1 MSAPKRIIPGMLTK
15 EQEQKM
21 KATLPTGTLI
31 DPLAEQKR
39 KDEEAENELDAN
51 KPKAAKAAEG
61 RKAANENIVFVG
73 NINPALDSESLQNY
87 FKFCGNIISCNIVIS
102 KQNKQELQNQKFRGI
117 EDPSALSANFAFI
130 EFSSPSEATMAL
142 EQLNGKTIE
151 NYEIQVKKA
160 FKNIAATT
168 TDEPKFSIFVGDLN
182 VDVDDEI
189 LINFF
194 KELDGFV
201 TANVMWDMESG
212 NNRGYG
218 FATFNS
224 QEAAQGA
231 IDAKNGK
238 ELNGKAIVCNHAA
251 KKEQKPRIVKKQ
263 PRRVFNDLP
272 SFFDLVPQSP
282 DEIIMNPPTRPF
294 TKRAVDGFIARS
306 ITPVENTSVF
316 IGNIPDQLPR
326 FVLDCYMNEFFGP
339 IVKTEHFQGYCL
351 ATFAYKSGAAKCIMG
366 LNKYDVA
373 GLANLAVY
381 WKKEYVKKTFK
392 KDVAPEEE
400 QAEQEPTE
408 QQNAQVDEV
417 KIEDLSI

>member
-15 EQEQKM
+15 EQEQKL
-21 KATLPTGTLI
+21 KASLPIGTLI

-39 KDEEAENELDAN
+39 KDEEAENELEAN
-51 KPKAAKAAEG
+51 KPKAAKATEG

-73 NINPALDSESLQNY
+73 NINPILNSESLQNY
-87 FKFCGNIISCNIVIS
+87 FKFCGDIISCNIVIS
-102 KQNKQELQNQKFRGI
+102 KQNKQELQKQKFKGI
-117 EDPSALSANFAFI
+117 EDPSALTANFAFI
-130 EFSSPSEATMAL
+130 EFSSPSEANMAL

-151 NYEIQVKKA
+151 KFEIQVKKA

-168 TDEPKFSIFVGDLN
+168 SDEPKFSIFVGDLN
-182 VDVDDEI
+182 VDVDDET
-189 LINFF
+189 LISFF

-251 KKEQKPRIVKKQ
+251 KKEQKPRIVKNK

-282 DEIIMNPPTRPF
+282 DEIIMHPPTRPF

-316 IGNIPDQLPR
+316 IGNIPDPLPR

-339 IVKTEHFQGYCL
+339 IVSTEHFQGYCF

-373 GLANLAVY
+373 GLSNLAVY
-381 WKKEYVKKTFK
+381 WKKDYSKKNFK
-392 KDVAPEEE
+392 KDVTTEENVEE
-400 QAEQEPTE
+400 QPKEEQIDV
-408 QQNAQVDEV
+408 VDEV
-417 KIEDLSI
+417 KIENLNI

>member
-15 EQEQKM
+15 EEEQKM
-21 KATLPTGTLI
+21 KASLPTGTLI

-39 KDEEAENELDAN
+39 KDEEAENESEAN
-51 KPKAAKAAEG
+51 KPKAAKATEG

-73 NINPALDSESLQNY
+73 NINPSLVSETLQNY
-87 FKFCGNIISCNIVIS
+87 FKFCGNIVSCNIVIS
-102 KQNKQELQNQKFRGI
+102 KQNKQELQKQKFQGI
-117 EDPSALSANFAFI
+117 EDPSALTANFAFI
-130 EFSSPSEATMAL
+130 EFSSPSEANMAL

-160 FKNIAATT
+160 FKNIAATNS
-168 TDEPKFSIFVGDLN
+168 DEPKFSIFVGDLN
-182 VDVDDEI
+182 VDVDDET

-194 KELDGFV
+194 KELEGFV

-251 KKEQKPRIVKKQ
+251 KKEQKPRIAKRQ
-263 PRRVFNDLP
+263 PKRVYNDLP
-272 SFFDLVPQSP
+272 SFFELAPQSP
-282 DEIIMNPPTRPF
+282 EEVFLNPPTRPF
-294 TKRAVDGFIARS
+294 TKKSVDSFISRS
-306 ITPVENTSVF
+306 ITPVDNTSVF
-316 IGNIPDQLPR
+316 IGRIPDQLPR

-351 ATFAYKSGAAKCIMG
+351 ATFAYKASAAKCIMG

-373 GLANLAVY
+373 GLSNLAVY
-381 WKKEYVKKTFK
+381 WKKEYVKKPYK
-392 KDVAPEEE
+392 KEEGAEEKGEQVNEE
-400 QAEQEPTE
+400 QST
-408 QQNAQVDEV
+408 NVDEV
-417 KIEDLSI
+417 NIQGLNI